1 MSWLRFLRE
10 NIEAAQDRDPA
21 ARGALEVLLTYPGI
35 HALMVHRITHEAA
48 LLGVP
53 LLPRLISHIA
63 RFLTGIEIHPGATIG
78 RRCFIDHGMGVVIG
92 ETTIIGDN
100 CHLYQGVTLG
110 GTSTRREKRHPT
122 LEDGVVVGAGAKI
135 IGDVTIGHN
144 SRIGAGAVVV
154 SSVPPNATVVGVPG
168 HVVAFTNQS
177 NDTVERLPRPRVGP
191 HRGAG
196 AAHRPPRARAPA
208 DADRLGELARRLRR
222 RRVARA
228 VATTRSQAGPAE
240 RLRCA

>member
-53 LLPRLISHIA
+53 LLPRLISHVA
-63 RFLTGIEIHPGATIG
+63 RFLTGIEIHPLAIIG

-92 ETTIIGDN
+92 ETTVIGED

-122 LEDGVVVGAGAKI
+122 LEDRVVVGAGAKI
-135 IGDVTIGHN
+135 IGNVTIGHD

-168 HVVAFTNQS
+168 HVVAFTNTS
-177 NDTVERLPRPRVGP
+177 NDTVERLPDPEW
-191 HRGAG
+191 
-196 AAHRPPRARAPA
+196 
-208 DADRLGELARRLRR
+208 DRIEELE
-222 RRVARA
+222 RRVARLERERAGTDPA
-228 VATTRSQAGPAE
+228 VPGVGGSPGGFDGGASE
-240 RLRCA
+240 RPN